1 MEIGGKLLA
10 FLSAKC
16 VPLPYLHQTFECSVI
31 RSFYFIIPIKKK
43 MKSIVSQILFSY
55 SKTNAPLLWYFFAD
69 RMEFS
74 ILKVNSLT
82 LLYCIN
88 HDEKAFSNVSINF
101 FVAEMIVHS
110 TTAAYRQRN
119 LKAVWCSSWIKKEYF
134 KVFANVVFF
143 YKYSPLITLHA
154 NCNSF
159 IFHWV

>member
-1 MEIGGKLLA
+1 
-10 FLSAKC
+10 
-16 VPLPYLHQTFECSVI
+16 
-31 RSFYFIIPIKKK
+31 

-143 YKYSPLITLHA
+143 YKYSPLITLHV

-159 IFHWV
+159 IFHWVLSVSDKRLIDVFRIFGWGFDHAWCIESCSCKSFATFSISQL